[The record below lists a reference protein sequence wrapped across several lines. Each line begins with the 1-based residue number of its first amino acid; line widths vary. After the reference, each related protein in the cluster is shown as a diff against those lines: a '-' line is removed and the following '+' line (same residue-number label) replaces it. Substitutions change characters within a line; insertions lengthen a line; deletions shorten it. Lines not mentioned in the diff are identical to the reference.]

1 MIKELLCGLFLLG
14 NSETMINDLKMNDLN
29 VSGALS
35 KAVLIKIVNSK
46 NGMTVSF
53 ENEPCLYFKTEND
66 KNIQNFS
73 LNDCKTENIEER
85 SGTFYHPST
94 GIKIKIG
101 WRNISDDA
109 IACNIAFSAENKNVT
124 LREIEF
130 SIPGYFQVSDKK
142 QDVFVYPE
150 AGGVKIE
157 NPSEEFFI
165 EEKFN
170 KGAWKDRTMWHRQE
184 GFYHEKEG
192 ENEYTFFDK
201 KSPSMMWVDYYGEKG
216 GLYFASHDRGF
227 EKTSFAVSASREKK
241 GLNLKIKK
249 IFNRFMDKWDGDFV
263 IGLHEGDWHRG
274 ADIYRNFYR
283 ANGPAPRKAPDFI
296 RESPGIVCHYD
307 FKWQNGDINHC
318 YKDIPLIYE
327 EAKKHRF
334 KNIMIAGWNIGGF
347 DTMYPNFRPDPALG
361 TEEELKNAVSE
372 LKAKGGK
379 VFFYINAYSYD
390 KASPD
395 YKEFGEVWAVRDI
408 DGNTMETKW
417 GKNILTGMCNSAA
430 GWREKVK
437 NNVKYLVETIGAN
450 GVYIDQLSVFPK
462 ECYSKNHN
470 HTASWV
476 MNNCSMI
483 KEVREE
489 LGPGYEGK
497 IFLFSEHLSDVL
509 TSQLDSQLIQTSWL
523 TPVKYSFPEL
533 FRYTFP
539 EALLTDM
546 VLPKPWPLNPSEM
559 EEKHVYDI
567 VCRQFSANI
576 LFWVYDHTLENP
588 RLDKFFKSV
597 VSLRNSYKTLLTEST
612 FMDDAEIET
621 CPDEVKVKSYR
632 HTSVKAIFTVW
643 NKTGKEGCF
652 LLKNACSGKVY
663 SDDLD
668 RVIYQDVEIKK
679 VKKISFSKALLSIIV
694 IEYN

>member
-1 MIKELLCGLFLLG
+1 MIKELLCGLLLTG
-14 NSETMINDLKMNDLN
+14 SGEAMTDNLKMNDLDVN
-29 VSGALS
+29 GALQ
-35 KAVLIKIVNSK
+35 KAVITKIANIKS
-46 NGMTVSF
+46 GMEVTF
-53 ENEPCLYFKTEND
+53 ENRSYLRFKIEKAKEICYFNLD
-66 KNIQNFS
+66 
-73 LNDCKTENIEER
+73 DCKPENA
-85 SGTFYHPST
+85 GTFRHIPS
-94 GIKIKIG
+94 GIKIKIE
-101 WRNISDDA
+101 WRNIANDA
-109 IACNIAFSAENKNVT
+109 IACNVAFSAENEDVT

-130 SIPGYFQVSDKK
+130 SLPGYVNVSENK

-150 AGGVKIE
+150 AGGVKIK
-157 NPSEEFFI
+157 NPSEEFFV
-165 EEKFN
+165 EERFN
-170 KGAWKDRTMWHRQE
+170 KADWKDRKMWHRQE

-216 GLYFASHDRGF
+216 GLYLGSHDRTF
-227 EKTSFAVSASREKK
+227 EKTLFPVIVSK
-241 GLNLKIKK
+241 GKSGLGLGIKK
-249 IFNRFMDKWDGDFV
+249 IFNRHVKAWSGDFV
-263 IGLHEGDWHRG
+263 IGLHEADWHRG
-274 ADIYRNFYR
+274 ADIYRDFYR
-283 ANGPAPRKAPDFI
+283 TNAPAPRKAPDFI
-296 RESPGIVCHYD
+296 RESPGMVCHYD
-307 FKWQNGDINHC
+307 FKWQNGDINHH
-318 YKDIPLIYE
+318 YKEIPLIYE
-327 EAKKHRF
+327 EAKKHHF
-334 KNIMIAGWNIGGF
+334 NNIMIAGWNIGGF

-361 TEEELKNAVSE
+361 TEKELQDAVAE
-372 LKAKGGK
+372 VKAKGGK
-379 VFFYINAYSYD
+379 IFFYINAYSYD
-390 KASPD
+390 NASPD

-462 ECYSKNHN
+462 ECYNKDHK

-489 LGPGYEGK
+489 LGLGYEGK

-533 FRYTFP
+533 FRYTLP

-546 VLPKPWPLNPSEM
+546 VLPKPWALNPPEV
-559 EEKHVYDI
+559 EEQHVYDI

-588 RLDKFFKSV
+588 RIDEFFTKTV
-597 VSLRNSYKTLLTEST
+597 ALRNAYRTLLTEAR
-612 FMDDAEIET
+612 FMDDVEIENT
-621 CPDEVKVKSYR
+621 HQNVKVKSYR
-632 HTSVKAIFTVW
+632 HPSGKSIFAVW
-643 NKTGKEGCF
+643 NKTGEKGSF
-652 LLKNACSGKVY
+652 MLNKACSGKVY
-663 SDDLD
+663 SDDLAGIVYRD
-668 RVIYQDVEIKK
+668 IEIKK
-679 VKKISFSKALLSIIV
+679 EKKISFSKAILSIIV